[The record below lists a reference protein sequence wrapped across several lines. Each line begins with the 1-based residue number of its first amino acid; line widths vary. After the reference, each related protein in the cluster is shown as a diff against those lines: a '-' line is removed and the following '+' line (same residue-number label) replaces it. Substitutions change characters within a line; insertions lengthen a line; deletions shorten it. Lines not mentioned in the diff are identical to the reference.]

1 MGEFSAEKDSAVPGV
16 QPAAMSRVE
25 FVRVFG
31 TVYEKSPW
39 VAEQAWDKGLTPTDD
54 TQQGLCS
61 TLARADQEN
70 LAS

>member
-1 MGEFSAEKDSAVPGV
+1 MGDFSAEKDWALFPGV

-39 VAEQAWDKGLTPTDD
+39 VAEQAWDKGLTPTGRHP
-54 TQQGLCS
+54 TG
-61 TLARADQEN
+61 TLQYAGGHR
-70 LAS
+70 